1 MFHQNQIPCIQIW
14 LRSDEEDEV
23 VLQQKINSINT
34 ALKLQ
39 TFLILFESLYLL
51 KSIFIYINIF
61 LMPVDAL

>member
-23 VLQQKINSINT
+23 VLQQKINT

-39 TFLILFESLYLL
+39 QTF
-51 KSIFIYINIF
+51 
-61 LMPVDAL
+61 

>member
-1 MFHQNQIPCIQIW
+1 MFHSNQIPCIQIW

-23 VLQQKINSINT
+23 VLQQKINT

-51 KSIFIYINIF
+51 ESTFIYINIF